1 MNGVGSECRGSV
13 GEGMA
18 AFIETIL
25 TKAGATPEQMQ
36 QMLGG
41 MDSGQKAPGV

>member
-1 MNGVGSECRGSV
+1 
-13 GEGMA
+13 MA
-18 AFIETIL
+18 AFIETIFK
-25 TKAGATPEQMQ
+25 KAGATPEQMQ